1 MLTRQRLAEFGK
13 ARGEEVK
20 GIASKMWVDRDASI
34 KANFGKSL
42 MHPDELTYIMAKHA
56 GNAMIVS
63 EVHSS
68 IQRYDHFRFSHRPED
83 PMWMTYTSN
92 GLGWGIGAATGAK
105 LGQPDRTV
113 ICSVGDGAVM
123 YQSSALWTQARYGIP
138 VLNIVWTNRN
148 YETVRLG
155 FDRYGKNMAKS
166 GRYAGMYLGDP
177 DIDYVKLAESQGVKG
192 EKVNSQS
199 EFEAAMKR
207 GIQATKNGNPYL
219 LDVAICRTGGGAEST
234 WHEGFKLSQRMT
246 GSGPGEARRVK

>member
-1 MLTRQRLAEFGK
+1 
-13 ARGEEVK
+13 
-20 GIASKMWVDRDASI
+20 
-34 KANFGKSL
+34 
-42 MHPDELTYIMAKHA
+42 
-56 GNAMIVS
+56 
-63 EVHSS
+63 
-68 IQRYDHFRFSHRPED
+68 
-83 PMWMTYTSN
+83 
-92 GLGWGIGAATGAK
+92 
-105 LGQPDRTV
+105 
-113 ICSVGDGAVM
+113 M

-166 GRYAGMYLGDP
+166 GHYAGMYLGDP

-234 WHEGFKLSQRMT
+234 WHEGFKLSQRMK
-246 GSGPGEARRVK
+246 GSGRG